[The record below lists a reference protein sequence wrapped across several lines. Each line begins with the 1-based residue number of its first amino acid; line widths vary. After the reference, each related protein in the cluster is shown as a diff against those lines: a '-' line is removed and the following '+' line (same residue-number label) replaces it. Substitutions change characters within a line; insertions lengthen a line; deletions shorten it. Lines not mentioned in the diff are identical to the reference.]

1 MPKKSRKTAPKKR
14 SNSSSSSRSHS
25 SRKKRNNKAKGV
37 AMPDHHIK
45 RIVKGKKDM
54 AEKFGYSFNDEADMT
69 AVLKK
74 LRFKKPDNPYS
85 FWGNIYTLE
94 DAARL
99 AINA

>member
-1 MPKKSRKTAPKKR
+1 MPKKSRTTRK
-14 SNSSSSSRSHS
+14 SSSSSSR
-25 SRKKRNNKAKGV
+25 KKRGNKVKGV

-54 AEKFGYSFNDEADMT
+54 AEKFGFPFNDEADMT
-69 AVLKK
+69 AVLKQ

-85 FWGNIYTLE
+85 FWGNIYSLE

-99 AINA
+99 AINVP

>member
-1 MPKKSRKTAPKKR
+1 
-14 SNSSSSSRSHS
+14 
-25 SRKKRNNKAKGV
+25 
-37 AMPDHHIK
+37 MPDHHIK

-54 AEKFGYSFNDEADMT
+54 AEKFGFPFNDEADMT
-69 AVLKK
+69 AALKQ

-99 AINA
+99 AINVP